1 MKWCIC
7 HALPHKICLYEQ
19 TFKLK
24 FKVDF
29 ETEDQQSEAY
39 DLTREETQRIR
50 QLNSLD
56 IELYNFALDLLQER
70 YQAAVK
76 SAEMAVATIAA

>member
-1 MKWCIC
+1 MTWF
-7 HALPHKICLYEQ
+7 ASKICLYEQ